1 MALIKCKECGQKI
14 SSKAKKCPHCGVPL
28 IEKEKTNINLRII
41 LIAIPIIVIVG
52 VMFFLYFKND
62 TKDNLNRNDNN
73 TESVFKDITT
83 QKGFNNIKKNEN
95 YSVVVIV
102 TNDCAWCDNFMTV
115 LKETSRE
122 NKIRLF
128 TINANYDFFNK
139 IDLGIN
145 SEGIGFPTTIIYKNG
160 KVVDTLEGSQSK
172 EDFIK
177 FLEKS
182 GVL

>member
-1 MALIKCKECGQKI
+1 
-14 SSKAKKCPHCGVPL
+14 
-28 IEKEKTNINLRII
+28 
-41 LIAIPIIVIVG
+41 
-52 VMFFLYFKND
+52 
-62 TKDNLNRNDNN
+62 
-73 TESVFKDITT
+73 
-83 QKGFNNIKKNEN
+83 
-95 YSVVVIV
+95 
-102 TNDCAWCDNFMTV
+102 MTV

-128 TINANYDFFNK
+128 TINADYDFFNK

-145 SEGIGFPTTIIYKNG
+145 SEEIGFPTTIIYKNG
-160 KVVDTLEGSQSK
+160 KVVETLEGSQSK

>member
-1 MALIKCKECGQKI
+1 MALIKCKECGRKI
-14 SSKAKKCPHCGVPL
+14 SNKAKKCPHCGVTL
-28 IEKEKTNINLRII
+28 IEKEKTNKNLKII
-41 LIAIPIIVIVG
+41 LIATLIIIIVG
-52 VMFFLYFKND
+52 VMSFLYFKSDTND
-62 TKDNLNRNDNN
+62 DLNRNNN
-73 TESVFKDITT
+73 NESVFKDITT
-83 QKGFNNIKKNEN
+83 QKGFDNIKKNEN

-102 TNDCAWCDNFMTV
+102 ANDCAWCDNFMTI

-128 TINANYDFFNK
+128 TINADYDFFYK

-145 SEGIGFPTTIIYKNG
+145 SEGIGFPTTIHKNG
-160 KVVDTLEGSQSK
+160 KVIDTLEGSQSK

-182 GVL
+182 NVL

>member
-14 SSKAKKCPHCGVPL
+14 SNKAKKCPHCGVPL
-28 IEKEKTNINLRII
+28 IEKEKINLRII
-41 LIAIPIIVIVG
+41 LIATIIIITIG
-52 VMFFLYFKND
+52 VMSFLYFKSD
-62 TKDNLNRNDNN
+62 TKNNSNRNDNN

-128 TINANYDFFNK
+128 TINADDDFLTK
-139 IDLGIN
+139 LI
-145 SEGIGFPTTIIYKNG
+145 
-160 KVVDTLEGSQSK
+160 
-172 EDFIK
+172 
-177 FLEKS
+177 
-182 GVL
+182 

>member
-14 SSKAKKCPHCGVPL
+14 SSMANKCPHCGVPL
-28 IEKEKTNINLRII
+28 IEKEKINLRII
-41 LIAIPIIVIVG
+41 LIATIIIITIG

-62 TKDNLNRNDNN
+62 TKDNLNKNDNN

-128 TINANYDFFNK
+128 TINADYDFFNK

-145 SEGIGFPTTIIYKNG
+145 SEEIGFPTTIIYKNG
-160 KVVDTLEGSQSK
+160 KVVETLEGSQSK